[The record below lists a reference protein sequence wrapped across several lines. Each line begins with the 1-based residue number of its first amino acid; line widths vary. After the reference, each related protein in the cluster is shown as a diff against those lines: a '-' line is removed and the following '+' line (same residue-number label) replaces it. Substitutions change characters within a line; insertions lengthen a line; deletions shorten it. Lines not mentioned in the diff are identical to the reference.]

1 MLLDLQ
7 PSSRGTTSRK
17 GYFPPVNLLEATS
30 VERSD
35 GFHTSF
41 MTEGERAEVYAFLTH
56 HREATFCHHPG
67 WVKVLQEAYGK
78 PVRFLL
84 LRSEE
89 EELAGVAPI
98 VDMSSWMFGKQWVSL
113 PYQDYGGP
121 LASNPI
127 AESALVDALKHEA
140 VLQGCR
146 LDLRCGNPLTSY
158 YPAPVNDK
166 VAMTLSLEGLTEE
179 VYWKKLNAQVRN
191 QVRKA
196 EKSQVSLKRGGLDQL
211 DAFYSVFC
219 ENSRNLGSPVHARRF
234 FESVLEH
241 IPGTEIVT
249 AWREGRCIGG
259 LVRIRF
265 QDTVAIPWAAT
276 LKEERIHCA
285 NNAMYYDSICMA
297 FRDGFTRVDFGR
309 STRGEGT
316 FRYKAQ
322 WLAQA
327 SPLPWYQFDVKGRVL
342 DQLTYAKSSLGLRMV
357 SQVWTR
363 MPLSLANRLGP
374 YLRPTLA
381 A

>member
-1 MLLDLQ
+1 MMLLEVQ
-7 PSSRGTTSRK
+7 SVRKASRK
-17 GYFPPVNLLEATS
+17 GFFPPVNLLDAASSKTL
-30 VERSD
+30 D
-35 GFHTSF
+35 GFHTAF
-41 MTEGERAEVYAFLTH
+41 MAEGEEAEVHEYILGH
-56 HREATFCHHPG
+56 SQVTFCHHPG

-78 PVRFLL
+78 TVRFLL
-84 LRSEE
+84 LRDEE
-89 EELAGVAPI
+89 GALAGAVPI
-98 VDMSSWMFGKQWVSL
+98 VDVSSRIFGKQWVSL

-121 LASNPI
+121 LASSPV
-127 AESALVDALKHEA
+127 AESVLVDALKREA
-140 VLQGCR
+140 ILQGCR
-146 LDLRCGNPLTSY
+146 LDLRCGSPLTSY

-166 VAMTLSLEGLTEE
+166 VAMTLSLEGLTEPI
-179 VYWKKLNAQVRN
+179 YWKQLNAQVRN

-219 ENSRNLGSPVHARRF
+219 DNSRNLGSPAHSRRF
-234 FESVLEH
+234 FESVLRH
-241 IPGTEIVT
+241 VPGTEIVT

-265 QDTVAIPWAAT
+265 QGTVAIPWAAT
-276 LKEERIHCA
+276 IKEERIHCA

-297 FRDGFTRVDFGR
+297 FRDGFNRVDFGR

-327 SPLPWYQFDVKGRVL
+327 SPLPWYQFDVQGRAL
-342 DQLTYAKSSLGLRMV
+342 DQLTHAKSSTGLRLV

-363 MPLSLANRLGP
+363 LPLSFANKLGP
-374 YLRPTLA
+374 YLRPMLA

>member
-1 MLLDLQ
+1 MSIEIQ
-7 PSSRGTTSRK
+7 SARGTSRK
-17 GYFPPVNLLEATS
+17 GFFPPVNLLEANST
-30 VERSD
+30 ERHD
-35 GFHTSF
+35 GFRTAF
-41 MTEGERAEVYAFLTH
+41 MTEDEEAEVNEFLLNH
-56 HREATFCHHPG
+56 PQATFCHHPG
-67 WVKVLQEAYGK
+67 WVKVLHEAYGK
-78 PVRFLL
+78 EVRFLL
-84 LRSEE
+84 LRTSDGN
-89 EELAGVAPI
+89 LAGVAPI
-98 VDMSSWMFGKQWVSL
+98 VDLSSWIFGRQWVSL
-113 PYQDYGGP
+113 PYQDYGGL
-121 LASNPI
+121 LASSPV

-140 VLQGCR
+140 GIQGCR
-146 LDLRCGNPLTSY
+146 LDIRCGNPLTSY
-158 YPAPVNDK
+158 YPAPINDK

-196 EKSQVSLKRGGLDQL
+196 EKSEVSLKRGRLDQL

-219 ENSRNLGSPVHARRF
+219 ENSRNLGSPVHARSF

-265 QDTVAIPWAAT
+265 QGTVAIPWAAT

-285 NNAMYYDSICMA
+285 NNAMYYDTICMA
-297 FRDGFTRVDFGR
+297 FRDGFSRVDFGR

-327 SPLPWYQFDVKGRVL
+327 SPLPWYQFDVKGRAL
-342 DQLTYAKSSLGLRMV
+342 DQLTHAKSSLGLRLV
-357 SQVWTR
+357 SQLWTK

-374 YLRPTLA
+374 NLRPLLA